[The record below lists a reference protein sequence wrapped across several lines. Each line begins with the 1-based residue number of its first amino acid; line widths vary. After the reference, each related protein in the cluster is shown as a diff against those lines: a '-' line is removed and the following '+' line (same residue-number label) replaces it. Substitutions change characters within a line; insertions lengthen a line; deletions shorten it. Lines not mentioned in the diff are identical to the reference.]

1 MTDTD
6 LTDRQSEILNFV
18 REHMREQGAPPTRA
32 DIARAFGFSSPNA
45 AEGHLRALVAK
56 GHIEMAPGTA
66 RNIKLVEQGE
76 PSPTAKFELPL
87 VGRIAAGSPITAAEN
102 IDSHVIVDPGLFRPR
117 ADFLHQ
123 VSGHSMREAGILDGD
138 LVGIHHQ
145 NVADNGEIIAAV
157 LWDKRSGDDKITLKR
172 YSRRGNR
179 VVLKSENSGAG
190 YEPIE
195 IDLAQAH
202 EDEERPQFRIAG
214 IFAGLIRIP
223 R

>member
-1 MTDTD
+1 MSD
-6 LTDRQSEILNFV
+6 LTDRQSEILRFV
-18 REHMREQGAPPTRA
+18 RDHMREQGSPPTRA

-45 AEGHLRALVAK
+45 AERHLRAIAAK

-66 RNIKLVEQGE
+66 RNIRLLEPE
-76 PSPTAKFELPL
+76 EAPSPTAKFELPL

-102 IDSHVIVDPGLFRPR
+102 IDSHVVVDPGLFRPR

-145 NVADNGEIIAAV
+145 PVADNGEIIAAV
-157 LWDKRSGDDKITLKR
+157 LWDKKSGDERITLKR

-179 VVLKSENSGAG
+179 VTLRSENSAAG

-195 IDLAQAH
+195 IDLAEVH
-202 EDEERPQFRIAG
+202 GDDERSQFRIAG